1 MNTSINQNFTTQSL
15 LKFAMPSIIMMVF
28 MSCYTI
34 VDGMFV
40 SRFVGSNALSSVNI
54 VYPVINV
61 IIAIATMIA
70 TGGNAIISKYLGKGE
85 PQKAREF
92 MTQFVVIGLIASVII
107 LVLTLL
113 FLTPICNILG
123 STEELLRDCQIYL
136 TILVIFGPACV
147 LQTFF
152 QSFFVT
158 AGKPGLGLSLMIGA
172 GMLNAILDY
181 IFIVPLHM
189 GVSGAAFATGIGQ
202 LLPAIVGVV
211 FFLRPH
217 SNLYFV
223 PFRFDLNIIKEA
235 CYNGSSEMVSQL
247 SNAIVTFL
255 FNIILI
261 RLAGANGVAAIT
273 ILLYGQ
279 FLFNAFYMGLS
290 IGVAPVIG
298 FQYGAKKKAYLK
310 HTYKIIMI
318 FTAITSIFIVTLAV
332 FGSNAIVT
340 VFTKDPGTFKLA
352 STGFRIF
359 AINFLFS
366 GINIVSSGVFTAL
379 SNGKVSAIISFSRTL
394 FFLVICLF
402 TFPYLFGIT
411 GVWIAVPVAEIL
423 TLLLSIWMHKKYF
436 FSSSSYNYFL

>member
-1 MNTSINQNFTTQSL
+1 MNTSINQNFTTKRL
-15 LKFAMPSIIMMVF
+15 LQFAMPSIIMMVF

-34 VDGMFV
+34 VDGIFV

-85 PQKAREF
+85 AQKAREF
-92 MTQFVVIGLIASVII
+92 MTQFIVIGLIASIVILI
-107 LVLTLL
+107 VTLL

-123 STEELLRDCQIYL
+123 STKELLRDCQIYL

-158 AGKPGLGLSLMIGA
+158 AGKPGLGLFLMVGA

-181 IFIVPLHM
+181 LFIVPLHM

-202 LLPAIVGVV
+202 LLPAVVGI
-211 FFLRPH
+211 FFFFRPH

-223 PFRFDLNIIKEA
+223 PFRFNLDAIKEA

-261 RLAGANGVAAIT
+261 RLAGASGVAAIT

-279 FLFNAFYMGLS
+279 FLFNAFFMGLS
-290 IGVAPVIG
+290 IGVAPIIG
-298 FQYGAKKKAYLK
+298 FQYGAKRKDYLK
-310 HTYKIIMI
+310 HTYKIVMI

-332 FGSNAIVT
+332 LGSNAIVT
-340 VFTKDPGTFKLA
+340 VFTKDPGTFELA

-359 AINFLFS
+359 AVNFLFS
-366 GINIVSSGVFTAL
+366 GINIVSSGIFTAL

-402 TFPYLFGIT
+402 TFPHFFGIT

-423 TLLLSIWMHKKYF
+423 TLLLSVWMHKKYF
-436 FSSSSYNYFL
+436 FSSSSYNYLL